1 MTLQFSG
8 IICNKKACTTFMLQ
22 KETYNK
28 LKSKTNKNKTKTKQ
42 KQKQKQKQNKKHEWK
57 FKHTRKFNP
66 RIGFIER

>member
-28 LKSKTNKNKTKTKQ
+28 LKSKTKQKQNKNKTKTKTKTKTNQ
-42 KQKQKQKQNKKHEWK
+42 K
-57 FKHTRKFNP
+57 T
-66 RIGFIER
+66 